1 MGNKAAFAL
10 FGMSGLLILFATY
23 VSFLPDL
30 IESKAEVNVKA
41 SKGDILTYLSRA
53 EDWSEWL
60 FHPDVKSSSSW
71 RIMNAGKTSGEGS
84 VLKWFSESIGD
95 GGLEI
100 KKIKDDLIVFERISD
115 NGAFED
121 RGYLYL
127 IPTDSSTTIKL
138 IDSLSIKSNVIARY
152 DAQDD
157 SYIQHIDSIN
167 LEVLKRLKM
176 NLEVQK

>member
-1 MGNKAAFAL
+1 
-10 FGMSGLLILFATY
+10 
-23 VSFLPDL
+23 
-30 IESKAEVNVKA
+30 
-41 SKGDILTYLSRA
+41 
-53 EDWSEWL
+53 
-60 FHPDVKSSSSW
+60 
-71 RIMNAGKTSGEGS
+71 MNAGKTSGEGS